1 MEQGL
6 VIKSTGSFSTVRL
19 DSGDIVECK
28 VRGKFR
34 MKDIKTTNPVAV
46 GDRVDVEVDGDENTS
61 WIVGLHERK
70 NYIIRKSINLS
81 KQFHIIASNMDQAL
95 VVATVASPRTSTG
108 FIDRFLVTAEAYSIP
123 PFIVFN
129 KVDILTEETRELQ
142 DWFIN
147 LYTKAGYQCFEVSA
161 ATGQGLDALLDK
173 LKGKTTLFT
182 GHSGTGKSTLIN
194 TIDPELRLRTGIISA
209 AHDKGKHTT
218 TFAEMFQLK
227 DGGAIIDTPGIKEL
241 GLVEMEPEELS
252 SYFPDIYKY
261 QGDCKYANCLHDGEP
276 GCAVLQAAEDGNIEA
291 ERYSNY
297 LAILADLKEQKQN
310 LY

>member
-1 MEQGL
+1 MEEGL

-19 DSGDIVECK
+19 DSGNIVECK

-34 MKDIKTTNPVAV
+34 LKDIKTTNPVAV
-46 GDRVDVEVDGDENTS
+46 GDRVEVEVDADENTS

-129 KVDILTEETRELQ
+129 KVDLLTEDTRALQ

-147 LYTKAGYQCFEVSA
+147 LYTKAGYECFEVSA
-161 ATGQGLDALLDK
+161 ATGKGLDVLLEK
-173 LKGKTTLFT
+173 LKGKITLFT

-194 TIDPELRLRTGIISA
+194 TIDPELRLRTGIISV

-218 TFAEMFQLK
+218 TFAEMFEMK
-227 DGGAIIDTPGIKEL
+227 GGGAIIDTPGIKEL

-261 QGDCKYANCLHDGEP
+261 QGYCKYTNCVHDGEP
-276 GCAVLQAAEDGNIEA
+276 GCAVLQAAEDGDIEA
-291 ERYSNY
+291 ERYTNY

>member
-1 MEQGL
+1 MEEGL
-6 VIKSTGSFSTVRL
+6 VIKSTGSFSTVLL

-46 GDRVDVEVDGDENTS
+46 GDRVEVLVDADENTS

-81 KQFHIIASNMDQAL
+81 KQFHILASNMDQAL

-129 KVDILTEETRELQ
+129 KVDILTEETRGLQ
-142 DWFIN
+142 DWFID
-147 LYTKAGYQCFEVSA
+147 LYTKAGYECYEVSA
-161 ATGQGLDALLDK
+161 ATGVGLDVLLNK
-173 LKGKTTLFT
+173 LKGKITLFT

-194 TIDPELRLRTGIISA
+194 TIDPELHLRTGIISV

-227 DGGAIIDTPGIKEL
+227 NGGAIIDTPGIKEL
-241 GLVEMEPEELS
+241 GLVEMAPEELS

-261 QGDCKYANCLHDGEP
+261 QGDCKYTNCMHDGEP